1 MYYQVCMKYFQKCK
15 YKGFNVFE
23 FVSTKLTAANSVEI
37 HDFNFS
43 IYNVKDW
50 QNEINGGKIWQ
61 LPYLDAP
68 WYNLDKHIINS
79 IIWSFNNL
87 SSIKEIGKYI
97 NALGNTMHNVNLL
110 WENISN
116 LFAFDITFKLLLG
129 AIISLAM
136 FNGVMR
142 YL

>member
-1 MYYQVCMKYFQKCK
+1 M
-15 YKGFNVFE
+15 
-23 FVSTKLTAANSVEI
+23 
-37 HDFNFS
+37 
-43 IYNVKDW
+43 
-50 QNEINGGKIWQ
+50 
-61 LPYLDAP
+61 PYLDAP
-68 WYNLDKHIINS
+68 WYRLDKHIINAL
-79 IIWSFNNL
+79 ICAFNTL
-87 SSIKEIGKYI
+87 PGIKEVGKYI

-116 LFAFDITFKLLLG
+116 LFAFDITFKLLLN

>member
-1 MYYQVCMKYFQKCK
+1 
-15 YKGFNVFE
+15 
-23 FVSTKLTAANSVEI
+23 
-37 HDFNFS
+37 
-43 IYNVKDW
+43 
-50 QNEINGGKIWQ
+50 
-61 LPYLDAP
+61 
-68 WYNLDKHIINS
+68 
-79 IIWSFNNL
+79 
-87 SSIKEIGKYI
+87 
-97 NALGNTMHNVNLL
+97 MHNVNLL